1 VLPLYDPYSGLDVHP
16 RLLVEDL
23 VEEGRARGRTVLLA
37 SHERPREGLVDR
49 TVRMDAGRLRE
60 EVRT

>member
-1 VLPLYDPYSGLDVHP
+1 VDFRA